1 MAASP
6 YQAAFAYLNPPAWI
20 PHPARLDLAS
30 EVRDSH
36 REFGGRVVGVAAK
49 SRQAKLDQRGRN
61 SIKKFAHVNTKIT
74 PLETAKYLERKK
86 ERASLCESL
95 QREKE
100 LAELAQCTFRPKIHK
115 NRSKY

>member
-6 YQAAFAYLNPPAWI
+6 YQAAFAYLNPPAWV
-20 PHPARLDLAS
+20 PHTARLDLAS

-36 REFGGRVVGVAAK
+36 REFGGRVGVMAKGGQAK
-49 SRQAKLDQRGRN
+49 SDQRARN
-61 SIKKFAHVNTKIT
+61 GNKKFAHVKTKIS

-86 ERASLCESL
+86 ERAILCESL

-100 LAELAQCTFRPKIHK
+100 LAELAQCTFRPQIHK